1 MFFANHASAPA
12 SIFFV
17 VSVKPP
23 LIALDEGDRVIG
35 YFLLPF
41 FGLQPTEIMKTT
53 LPVEGDFLLLFSK
66 ENAQICVLSGADFI
80 AICRCYLPH
89 VRKGKELICSGAKNP
104 DSERWTHRICF

>member
-1 MFFANHASAPA
+1 MFFANHASTFANHASAPA

-53 LPVEGDFLLLFSK
+53 LPVEGDLYYCS
-66 ENAQICVLSGADFI
+66 A
-80 AICRCYLPH
+80 
-89 VRKGKELICSGAKNP
+89 RKMPKFA
-104 DSERWTHRICF
+104 F